1 MFYAEEQV
9 YDALKENKNTIFE
22 LMKEGLWP
30 LVDKMLSKKMV
41 SLSLVDEEGNT
52 VLMKLVKLKQYSM
65 ALKYMGLSD
74 VDINHQNNDGN
85 TFAHLLATKD
95 YIKVA
100 PLIKKLKRNKEFSP
114 NLKNNEGKTILDL
127 SIESGNLC
135 TTLKFLEDKRFDN
148 IDVVSFIHLYKT
160 FIKNNEY
167 GKYTKLSNLEV
178 VVDHLEKKEDLLPRM
193 KKLIDM
199 ILENFD
205 RIKSEIL
212 GNKLTVMD
220 QILDTILV
228 EKEG

>member
-22 LMKEGLWP
+22 LMKEGLWQ

-220 QILDTILV
+220 QILDTVLV

>member
-22 LMKEGLWP
+22 LMKEGLWQ

-205 RIKSEIL
+205 RIKSETL

>member
-135 TTLKFLEDKRFDN
+135 TTLKFLEDKKFDN

>member
-220 QILDTILV
+220 QILDTVLV

>member
-135 TTLKFLEDKRFDN
+135 TTLKFLEDK
-148 IDVVSFIHLYKT
+148 
-160 FIKNNEY
+160 
-167 GKYTKLSNLEV
+167 
-178 VVDHLEKKEDLLPRM
+178 
-193 KKLIDM
+193 
-199 ILENFD
+199 
-205 RIKSEIL
+205 
-212 GNKLTVMD
+212 
-220 QILDTILV
+220 
-228 EKEG
+228 

>member
-22 LMKEGLWP
+22 LMKEGLWQ

>member
-22 LMKEGLWP
+22 LMKEGLWQ

-212 GNKLTVMD
+212 VNKLTVMD
-220 QILDTILV
+220 QILDTVLV
-228 EKEG
+228 